1 MRRAREVELALGP
14 RPGGVSLQY
23 WLYSEIRALILS
35 RRLQGGARLP
45 ASRDLA
51 RRAGVSRG
59 TVLAAFDQLA
69 AEGYVVAVVGRGAS
83 VAADLPD
90 EAPEPPPRSRP
101 VGSAAGARLAARGRA
116 LIEETPFPLAAPCW
130 PLPAFRPNQP
140 DVAAFPLDLWRRSA
154 ARRSRLARVD
164 LLADGD
170 ALGYAPLREAVAAH
184 LRQSRGIACEKGQV
198 AIVASM
204 QQALDLLARLCLDP
218 GDAVWMEDP
227 GYPGA
232 RLVLAAAGAR
242 IIGVPVD
249 SGGLDVAAG
258 RRRAPRARM
267 AYVTAGRQAPLGM
280 SLALDRRLEL
290 LAWAEAAEA
299 VIVEDDYDS
308 EFRFQGLPLAALKS
322 HDAGDRVAYVGAFS
336 KMLFPALRLGFV
348 ALPGPLV
355 DPFAKALSLL
365 CRHQPIGAQAT
376 LSDFIAEGHLGR
388 HLRRMRLRYAE
399 RAEALQDAARRRLG
413 GALVIPPILM
423 GLDTPAFLAE
433 RQDAAA
439 IVRRAAARGVEVR
452 NLSYYAVDR
461 PAPTG
466 LQLGFA
472 AYAPAAIDAGLTTL
486 ARALEDIR

>member
-14 RPGGVSLQY
+14 RPDGVSLQH
-23 WLYSEIRALILS
+23 WLYSEIRAAILS

-59 TVLAAFDQLA
+59 TVLAALEQLA
-69 AEGYVVAVVGRGAS
+69 AEGYLVAVVGRGAS

-90 EAPEPPPRSRP
+90 QAPEPPPSSRP
-101 VGSAAGARLAARGRA
+101 AAASTGARLAARGLA
-116 LIEETPFPLAAPCW
+116 LIEETPFPVAAPSW

-154 ARRSRLARVD
+154 ARRSRLTRVD
-164 LLADGD
+164 LLADGE
-170 ALGYAPLREAVAAH
+170 AQGYGPLREAVAAH

-198 AIVASM
+198 AIVASV

-227 GYPGA
+227 GFPGA

-242 IIGVPVD
+242 IVGVPVD
-249 SGGLDVAAG
+249 SCGLDVTAG
-258 RRRAPRARM
+258 RRLAPNARM

-280 SLALDRRLEL
+280 PLALDRRLEL

-299 VIVEDDYDS
+299 IVVEDDYDS
-308 EFRFQGLPLAALKS
+308 EFRFRGLPLAALKS
-322 HDAGDRVAYVGAFS
+322 HDSGDRVAYVGAFS
-336 KMLFPALRLGFV
+336 KMLFPALRLAFV
-348 ALPGPLV
+348 ALPGALV
-355 DPFAKALSLL
+355 DPFAKALSLT
-365 CRHQPIGAQAT
+365 CRYQPTAAQAT
-376 LSDFIAEGHLGR
+376 LFDFIAEGHLGR
-388 HLRRMRLRYAE
+388 HIRRMRLLYAE
-399 RAEALQDAARRRLG
+399 RAEALRDAASRRLG

-433 RQDAAA
+433 RRDGAA
-439 IVRRAAARGVEVR
+439 IVRRAAERGVEVR
-452 NLSYYAVDR
+452 DLSYYAVDR
-461 PAPTG
+461 PAPAG
-466 LQLGFA
+466 VQLGFA
-472 AYAPAAIDAGLTTL
+472 ALAPAAIDEGMARL
-486 ARALEDIR
+486 AQALEEVR